1 MRVFYVPV
9 EERVIAVK
17 PSDTHHF
24 VSVEVPGFDEILL
37 EPDEARLLAKA
48 LKRSASEV
56 EGRRDAFEG
65 RFERIINRVESDG

>member
-1 MRVFYVPV
+1 MRVFHVPV
-9 EERVIAVK
+9 EERVITVK

-48 LKRSASEV
+48 LKKASSDV
-56 EGRRDAFEG
+56 EGLREAFEA
-65 RFERIINRVESDG
+65 RFEGIVNTTR